1 MMFSLSFVAPGRG
14 GGGRGAPY
22 VYGLIK
28 VETVTSN
35 SILLSNF

>member
-14 GGGRGAPY
+14 GGRGAPY
-22 VYGLIK
+22 VYVLIK